1 MKIFNCICILLC
13 ATIFINCSTTTPIEF
28 SDTFDESVFKVLK
41 GKTDTLQ
48 NAYMLSRLNRQFDKR
63 REWVDESLRTVESL
77 DSRRKKLK
85 QWYIDKVGELPP
97 KSPLN
102 SIVSGKIDMKGYTIE
117 KVTFESQPNHH
128 VTGLFYLPKKRNAPF
143 PAVYIPCGHS
153 YTGKGAETY
162 QKAARLF
169 ALNGF
174 AVLQA
179 DPVSQGE
186 RFQLLDEAGKPA
198 TGGGT
203 KMHELLGEAQ
213 LLTGR
218 SSLINELHDNIR
230 GLDFLEAHPKV
241 NKDKLAVAGNSG
253 GGTQVVY
260 MVGYDDRIK
269 VATPSCYLA
278 TSEKKFNTIG
288 SQDGCQQLWGEGAV
302 GMDEQDFLLMAAG
315 IPIRLLA
322 AEQDFFSF
330 DGVKT
335 AYADLKRHYKK
346 LGLEEKIDMVSTDAT
361 HGWSQPLREASVQ
374 WCKQWLMND
383 PSAVTEPKD
392 IGWFE
397 NDSLIWASK
406 TGQVLS
412 SFEGEKSV
420 IDLNKERLV
429 TCAENRKAFLSGN
442 SSEEVFAQIKKLI
455 GFEAPASNQFEVIE
469 EIKME
474 GYSVTK
480 VLLKRTGDFGLPA
493 LLFKPDHVNSKNPA
507 IIMANENGKNS
518 DIQPGGLIEQALNR
532 RQIVLSLDV
541 SNTGELKDARKAQ
554 YDNDEFW
561 IAKMAIYE
569 GKTLMTY
576 RAEELLMAAQF
587 LETQPEVIKG
597 NIEIIATGRIDAAAL
612 HAAVIHQNITKVT
625 LIEPT
630 TDWTKQAASYTSK
643 NQVANLVPNVLNYYD
658 LGDLPD
664 LIPKTKVEIIKT
676 PNQ

>member
-1 MKIFNCICILLC
+1 L
-13 ATIFINCSTTTPIEF
+13 
-28 SDTFDESVFKVLK
+28 
-41 GKTDTLQ
+41 
-48 NAYMLSRLNRQFDKR
+48 Y
-63 REWVDESLRTVESL
+63 
-77 DSRRKKLK
+77 
-85 QWYIDKVGELPP
+85 
-97 KSPLN
+97 
-102 SIVSGKIDMKGYTIE
+102 
-117 KVTFESQPNHH
+117 
-128 VTGLFYLPKKRNAPF
+128 
-143 PAVYIPCGHS
+143 
-153 YTGKGAETY
+153 
-162 QKAARLF
+162 
-169 ALNGF
+169 
-174 AVLQA
+174 
-179 DPVSQGE
+179 
-186 RFQLLDEAGKPA
+186 
-198 TGGGT
+198 
-203 KMHELLGEAQ
+203 
-213 LLTGR
+213 
-218 SSLINELHDNIR
+218 DNIR

-288 SQDGCQQLWGEGAV
+288 SQDGCQQLWGEGAM

-346 LGLEEKIDMVSTDAT
+346 LGVEERIDMVSTDAT

-383 PSAVTEPKD
+383 PSAVTEPKH

-429 TCAENRKAFLSGN
+429 KCTEKSNAFLSNN
-442 SSEEVFAQIKKLI
+442 SSEEIVTRIKKLI
-455 GFEAPASNQFEVIE
+455 GFEAPFSNQFEVIE

-474 GYSVTK
+474 GYTVSK
-480 VLLKRTGDFGLPA
+480 ILLKRTNDFGLPA
-493 LLFKPDHVNSKNPA
+493 ILFKPDNISVKNTA
-507 IIMANENGKNS
+507 VIITNEKGKTT
-518 DIQPGGLIEQALNR
+518 DTQPGGIIEQALNKG
-532 RQIVLSLDV
+532 QIVLSLDV
-541 SNTGELKDARKAQ
+541 SNTGELKDARKSQ

-576 RAEELLMAAQF
+576 RAEDLLIAIQF
-587 LETQPEVIKG
+587 LEGQPSVNKA
-597 NIEIIATGRIDAAAL
+597 NIEIIATGRMDAPAL
-612 HAAVIHQNITKVT
+612 HAAAIHKNITKVT
-625 LIEPT
+625 LVNPT
-630 TDWTKQAASYTSK
+630 TDWTVQAASYTSK
-643 NQVANLVPNVLNYYD
+643 NQVANVVANVLNFYD
-658 LGDLPD
+658 LTDLPD
-664 LIPKTKVEIIKT
+664 LIPKTKVEYIET
-676 PNQ
+676 TNL